1 MSELQNIQINLVM
14 VSVIF
19 FLAMLVALL
28 WQAARKGLSCLD
40 LITDKG
46 SNRLSLTKT
55 MNLVGGVVG
64 AWAVM
69 RMAIDKSLT
78 ETLFAVYLAYCAGT
92 HGFSTWLSAKFGGS
106 KEKGTPPT

>member
-1 MSELQNIQINLVM
+1 
-14 VSVIF
+14 
-19 FLAMLVALL
+19 
-28 WQAARKGLSCLD
+28 
-40 LITDKG
+40 
-46 SNRLSLTKT
+46 
-55 MNLVGGVVG
+55 VVG

-106 KEKGTPPT
+106 KEKQPPATS